1 MVIRVFVGMVVW
13 SFEEKIL
20 VDVKFEIVEVLL
32 VLGALV
38 DFEVVVVMQL
48 V

>member
-1 MVIRVFVGMVVW
+1 VVIRVFVGMVVW
-13 SFEEKIL
+13 SFEKKIL